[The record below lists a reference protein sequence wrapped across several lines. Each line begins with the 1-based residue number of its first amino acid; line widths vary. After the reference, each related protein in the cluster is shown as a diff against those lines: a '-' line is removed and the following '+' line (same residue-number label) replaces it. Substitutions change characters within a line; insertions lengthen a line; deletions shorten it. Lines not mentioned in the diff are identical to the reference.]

1 MLHELKL
8 DLPENLPSKTKD
20 LFCFSFDFENLMKTI
35 DYLHKYNLA
44 LFSQLQ
50 NFNKR
55 MVILEG
61 KLPEFN
67 NVKTSVENHEKQLK
81 EHQSIIDEDQTK
93 IKELE
98 NIIENLNDK
107 NPDKKPDKNNNIKKK
122 KEVEF
127 NEDIIKQY
135 LENYVIGHNNK
146 DIDTIKH
153 HINVI
158 NEELKEMK
166 TDYKKKNFE
175 LEKRISNIV
184 VSDKIVETNANII
197 KDEIPSGD
205 DDSFKIIMDQIEKN
219 KKNFQDFL
227 NIYNLSQDKL
237 KQDIININKK
247 IEDNHNNY
255 KSMSKLFNDEIE
267 FKKHYITH
275 EDIKGITT
283 NLDKLESRL
292 NVCAIRSE
300 LDNMRSDINLKMQ
313 RIDASIKQLSDE
325 EKKLNEKVEEEND
338 ININKNIS
346 NMISQVI
353 KDEIKELDISQNKFY
368 VELMKLQRQNAKELS
383 KNNIDLSELKNLI
396 LSSQTQKELFSI
408 KEEISKFQIEFKKY
422 KNKLID
428 LVKII
433 GEAEKKDEK
442 SEKSDKS
449 NIESNLESKLKKS
462 EETIQGKLEALT
474 EYIELINNK
483 LSSLEKKFNTNTK
496 DIKNDLKYH
505 LKADTLKVIEHF
517 KLKLDSFTEKFENEL
532 KNKID
537 RMGLNAF
544 ESKFNSKLNMDL
556 RDKLNK
562 NDLKKNTFAI
572 NKKIDTLE
580 NKISKTLVDTIIDIQ
595 MDDVPLISKK
605 SNKIFELCASC
616 NRPIVDYAFNHT
628 IDNFNMNK
636 SPSFMKRR
644 KSNLKSKLKS
654 KISMKKLPDISK

>member
-67 NVKTSVENHEKQLK
+67 KVKINVENHEKQIK
-81 EHQSIIDEDQTK
+81 EHQSKIDEDQIR
-93 IKELE
+93 IKKLE
-98 NIIENLNDK
+98 KAIENLNDI
-107 NPDKKPDKNNNIKKK
+107 NPDKNNNINKK
-122 KEVEF
+122 KEVEVI
-127 NEDIIKQY
+127 DDKIKNY
-135 LENYVIGHNNK
+135 LENYVVGNNNK

-158 NEELKEMK
+158 NEELKEIK
-166 TDYKKKNFE
+166 KDYKNKNFE
-175 LEKRISNIV
+175 LEKKISNIV
-184 VSDKIVETNANII
+184 ITDKGVEANTNII
-197 KDEIPSGD
+197 KGEIPSG

-219 KKNFQDFL
+219 KKDFQDFL
-227 NIYNLSQDKL
+227 STYNLSQDKL

-247 IEDNHNNY
+247 IEDNKNNY
-255 KSMSKLFNDEIE
+255 KSISKVFSDEIE

-275 EDIKGITT
+275 EDIKGITN
-283 NLDKLESRL
+283 NLNKLESRL
-292 NVCAIRSE
+292 YSCAFRTD
-300 LDNMRSDINLKMQ
+300 LDNMKNDINLKIQ

-325 EKKLNEKVEEEND
+325 EKKLTEKVEEEND
-338 ININKNIS
+338 LNIDKILS
-346 NMISQVI
+346 NMIPQVI
-353 KDEIKELDISQNKFY
+353 KEEIKELDISQNKY
-368 VELMKLQRQNAKELS
+368 YIELMKLQKQNAKDLS
-383 KNNIDLSELKNLI
+383 KNNIDLSELKNII
-396 LSSQTQKELFSI
+396 LSNQTQKELLFL
-408 KEEISKFQIEFKKY
+408 KEEISKFEPEFKKY

-428 LVKII
+428 IVKII
-433 GEAEKKDEK
+433 GETEIKEEK

-449 NIESNLESKLKKS
+449 NGEKNLESKLKQS

-474 EYIELINNK
+474 EYIEIINNK
-483 LSSLEKKFNTNTK
+483 LSSLDKKFNTNTK
-496 DIKNDLKYH
+496 DIKNSLKYQ
-505 LKADTLKVIEHF
+505 LKADTYKVIEQF
-517 KLKLDSFTEKFENEL
+517 KLKLDGFTEKFENEL

-537 RMGLNAF
+537 KMGLNVF
-544 ESKFNSKLNMDL
+544 ESKLNSKLNMDL

-562 NDLKKNTFAI
+562 NDLKKNNCAI

-595 MDDVPLISKK
+595 MDDVPLLSKK
-605 SNKIFELCASC
+605 NNTKLELCASC
-616 NRPIVDYAFNHT
+616 NRPVVDYVFNHT
-628 IDNFNMNK
+628 IDGFNMYK
-636 SPSFMKRR
+636 SPSYMKRR
-644 KSNLKSKLKS
+644 KSQLKSR
-654 KISMKKLPDISK
+654 ISINKLPDISK

>member
-55 MVILEG
+55 MVILEE

-67 NVKTSVENHEKQLK
+67 KMKTNIENHEKKLK
-81 EHQSIIDEDQTK
+81 EHQSIIDENQIK

-98 NIIENLNDK
+98 NLNDK
-107 NPDKKPDKNNNIKKK
+107 DIKSDNINKK
-122 KEVEF
+122 KEKEKEKEI
-127 NEDIIKQY
+127 NEDKIKKY

-158 NEELKEMK
+158 NEEIKEMK
-166 TDYKKKNFE
+166 IDFKNKNFE
-175 LEKRISNIV
+175 LEKKFSNIV
-184 VSDKIVETNANII
+184 ITDKRVETDTNII
-197 KDEIPSGD
+197 NGEIPSGD
-205 DDSFKIIMDQIEKN
+205 NSFKIIMDQIEKN
-219 KKNFQDFL
+219 KKSFQDFL
-227 NIYNLSQDKL
+227 SIYNMSQDKL
-237 KQDIININKK
+237 KQDMININKK
-247 IEDNHNNY
+247 IEDNKNNY

-275 EDIKGITT
+275 EDIKGITS
-283 NLDKLESRL
+283 NLDKFESRL
-292 NVCAIRSE
+292 NLCAIRTD
-300 LDNMRSDINLKMQ
+300 LDSMKSDINLKIQ
-313 RIDASIKQLSDE
+313 RIDASLKDLSDE
-325 EKKLNEKVEEEND
+325 EKKLTEKMKEEND
-338 ININKNIS
+338 LNINKNMS
-346 NMISQVI
+346 DMISQVI
-353 KDEIKELDISQNKFY
+353 KAEIKELDISQNKFY
-368 VELMKLQRQNAKELS
+368 IELMKLHKQNAKELS
-383 KNNIDLSELKNLI
+383 KNSIDVSELKNII
-396 LSSQTQKELFSI
+396 LSNQTQKELLFL
-408 KEEISKFQIEFKKY
+408 KEEISKFQDEFKKY
-422 KNKLID
+422 KNKLVDI
-428 LVKII
+428 VKII
-433 GEAEKKDEK
+433 GDTDKKEEN

-449 NIESNLESKLKKS
+449 NAEKNIESKLRQS
-462 EETIQGKLEALT
+462 EETIQGKLEVLT
-474 EYIELINNK
+474 EYVEIINNK
-483 LSSLEKKFNTNTK
+483 LSILEKKFNTNTK
-496 DIKNDLKYH
+496 DIKNDLKFH
-505 LKADTLKVIEHF
+505 LKADTTKVIDNF

-537 RMGLNAF
+537 KMGLNVF
-544 ESKFNSKLNMDL
+544 ESKLNSKLNMDL
-556 RDKLNK
+556 RNKLNK

-595 MDDVPLISKK
+595 MDDVPLIQKRNFK
-605 SNKIFELCASC
+605 NFEICASC
-616 NRPIVDYAFNHT
+616 NRPIADYVFNHT

-644 KSNLKSKLKS
+644 KSKLKS
-654 KISMKKLPDISK
+654 KISMKKFPDISK